1 MSLSENA
8 MYLYGI
14 RLCVIE
20 IKISNIQLNA
30 SLNKRNQ
37 ALPFHCKYV
46 TGTIYKYHNIVDCKY
61 IGQANTNPKLACQP
75 KLDKTVFILN

>member
-1 MSLSENA
+1 MHS
-8 MYLYGI
+8 YGI

-37 ALPFHCKYV
+37 ALLLHCRYVYYNIDCFNIKY
-46 TGTIYKYHNIVDCKY
+46 T
-61 IGQANTNPKLACQP
+61 
-75 KLDKTVFILN
+75 